1 MKTLSVPTPEMVMW
15 SYVGLSTGDLL
26 SGLLSQLFRSRKK
39 VIYLNLMGI
48 AVMTLVYLYGPA
60 GSQNYYRMIAFLL
73 GAVTG
78 YWAIFVTNAS
88 EQFGTNI
95 RSTVAATVPN
105 FVRGGVLLI
114 TMGFEY
120 FSSTFHSNNQ
130 FDGRTFTI
138 AALIIGAICLT
149 LAFWGTYNVEE
160 AFHKDLDYFEHDEV
174 SAQSSDN

>member
-1 MKTLSVPTPEMVMW
+1 
-15 SYVGLSTGDLL
+15 
-26 SGLLSQLFRSRKK
+26 
-39 VIYLNLMGI
+39 
-48 AVMTLVYLYGPA
+48 MTLIFLYGPV
-60 GSQNYYRMIAFLL
+60 GGQNYYRMIAFSL

-120 FSSTFHSNNQ
+120 FSSNFQMHNQ
-130 FDGRTFTI
+130 FEGRSFTI
-138 AALIIGAICLT
+138 AALIVGAICLI
-149 LAFWGTYNVEE
+149 LAFWGTYNVDE
-160 AFHKDLDYFEHDEV
+160 AFHKDLDYYENDEV
-174 SAQSSDN
+174 SKG

>member
-1 MKTLSVPTPEMVMW
+1 
-15 SYVGLSTGDLL
+15 
-26 SGLLSQLFRSRKK
+26 
-39 VIYLNLMGI
+39 
-48 AVMTLVYLYGPA
+48 
-60 GSQNYYRMIAFLL
+60 MIAFLL

-130 FDGRTFTI
+130 FDGRAFTI
-138 AALIIGAICLT
+138 AALIIGAICLL

-174 SAQSSDN
+174 STQSSTN